1 MLVPTPVKRVQFYS
15 RNSHAK
21 YVDWLLNQNGITIYN
36 QEWYEG
42 LLNQPIRS
50 SVDDLIMKRIKEG
63 HIEEAIDDAPS
74 WVDAAFGV
82 LRDKLGDTFEKVED
96 IVDEIFEDDDVEYH
110 IEEKQEQEQEE
121 DVEDVEEVEEFDT
134 EEEVEE
140 PAEEETEEET
150 VEEVAVEEPVI
161 DDTDNPFGGE
171 IDYNSYT
178 VRELQAICK
187 ERGITIRGTKSEV
200 VLRLRRHDAGIVEQ
214 PTKGEIEAPSQ
225 EAAEVKPDAPS
236 QEAATEEV
244 TQHDDS
250 RQEPPD
256 YEEE

>member
-15 RNSHAK
+15 RNPHAK
-21 YVDWLLNQNGITIYN
+21 YVDWILNQNGIFTYK

-50 SVDDLIMKRIKEG
+50 SVDDLIMERIKEG

-82 LRDKLGDTFEKVED
+82 LKDKLGDTFEKVED
-96 IVDEIFEDDDVEYH
+96 IVDEIFDDEEYH
-110 IEEKQEQEQEE
+110 IEEEE
-121 DVEDVEEVEEFDT
+121 EEDVEEVEEFDA

-225 EAAEVKPDAPS
+225 EAAEVEPDAPS

>member
-1 MLVPTPVKRVQFYS
+1 MLVPKPVKRVQFYS
-15 RNSHAK
+15 RNPHAK
-21 YVDWLLNQNGITIYN
+21 YVDWVLNQNGILTYK

-50 SVDDLIMKRIKEG
+50 SVDDLIMERIKEG
-63 HIEEAIDDAPS
+63 HIEEVVDDTPS

-82 LRDKLGDTFEKVED
+82 LKDKLGDTFEKVED
-96 IVDEIFEDDDVEYH
+96 IVDEIFDDEEYH
-110 IEEKQEQEQEE
+110 IEEEE
-121 DVEDVEEVEEFDT
+121 EEDVEEVEEFDA
-134 EEEVEE
+134 EEKVEE

-150 VEEVAVEEPVI
+150 VEEVADEEPVI
-161 DDTDNPFGGE
+161 DDVENPFGGE

-178 VRELQAICK
+178 VRELQSICK

-200 VLRLRRHDAGIVEQ
+200 VLRLRRNDEGIVEQ
-214 PTKGEIEAPSQ
+214 PTEGEIEAPSQ
-225 EAAEVKPDAPS
+225 EAAEVEPGAPS

>member
-1 MLVPTPVKRVQFYS
+1 MLIPTPVKRVQFYS
-15 RNSHAK
+15 RNPHAK
-21 YVDWLLNQNGITIYN
+21 YVDWILNQNGIFTYK

-50 SVDDLIMKRIKEG
+50 SVDDLIMERIKEG

-82 LRDKLGDTFEKVED
+82 LKDKLGDTFEKVED
-96 IVDEIFEDDDVEYH
+96 IVDEIFDDEEYH
-110 IEEKQEQEQEE
+110 IEEEE
-121 DVEDVEEVEEFDT
+121 EEDVEEVEEFDA
-134 EEEVEE
+134 EEEVKES
-140 PAEEETEEET
+140 AEEETEEET
-150 VEEVAVEEPVI
+150 VEEVADEEPVI
-161 DDTDNPFGGE
+161 DDADNPFGGE

-178 VRELQAICK
+178 VRELQSLCK

-214 PTKGEIEAPSQ
+214 PTKGEIEAPLQ
-225 EAAEVKPDAPS
+225 EAAEVEPDAPS

>member
-15 RNSHAK
+15 RNPHAK
-21 YVDWLLNQNGITIYN
+21 YVDWILNQNGITIYN
-36 QEWYEG
+36 QEWYER

-50 SVDDLIMKRIKEG
+50 SVDDLIMERIKEG

-82 LRDKLGDTFEKVED
+82 LKDKLGDTFEKVED
-96 IVDEIFEDDDVEYH
+96 IVDEIFDDEEYH
-110 IEEKQEQEQEE
+110 IEEEE
-121 DVEDVEEVEEFDT
+121 EEDVEEVEEFDA
-134 EEEVEE
+134 EEEVKES
-140 PAEEETEEET
+140 AEEETEEET
-150 VEEVAVEEPVI
+150 VEEVADEEPVI
-161 DDTDNPFGGE
+161 DDADNPFGGE

-178 VRELQAICK
+178 VRELQSLCK

-225 EAAEVKPDAPS
+225 EAAEVEPDAPS